1 MQIVP
6 KSTKFTTVNDVTHPK
21 TNHTMELQLPQ
32 KLNSEQASTI
42 INARQVTVIGANGSG
57 KTRFCDQIMA
67 LCPNRAFRLCALRA
81 IFPDTRAAVMPGS
94 VSDIFNKYNEANPL
108 LKSLANTEFDKLVH
122 IMLMEEFHDL
132 MRYKTCTLLQQECS
146 MPKTKLDTTLKMWQ
160 EVFPKNKV
168 LRENGKLL
176 FATEGNTDRYSA
188 FRLSDGEKAVLYY
201 IGAVQYAMPGAVIL
215 VDDPGAFIHHSM
227 MNTLWNVIEEIRP
240 DCTFVYNTHNIEF
253 ASSRIDNHCVW
264 VKSFD
269 PANMAWDYEVMNS
282 SIHLSESIYLE
293 ILGSR
298 KPVLFIEGDETHS
311 IDGKLYPL
319 IFRDYTVKPLGSC
332 NKVIESV
339 RSFNN
344 LQSFHH
350 LNSWGIVDRDRRDA
364 KEVEYLRAKK
374 ILVPDVAEVEN
385 ILLLEGVIK
394 AVARHRKKNPDEV
407 FMRVKRSVL
416 RMFSSELRQQ
426 ALQHVRHRVKNDVEK
441 RIDKR
446 FTNIG
451 ALEDHMVDLVNEIDP
466 RSIYEGLCRQF
477 HTYLQNGDYASV
489 LRVFNQK
496 SMLPD
501 CNVAGL
507 MGLSDKKSY
516 IQAVLGILKTD
527 GPDAEA
533 IRTAIKSCFGL
544 TNPC

>member
-1 MQIVP
+1 M
-6 KSTKFTTVNDVTHPK
+6 SHTPK
-21 TNHTMELQLPQ
+21 TDHTMELQLPQ

-57 KTRFCDQIMA
+57 KTRFCDQIME
-67 LCPNRAFRLCALRA
+67 LYPNRAFRLCALRA
-81 IFPDTRAAVMPGS
+81 IFPDARAAVMPGS

-132 MRYKTCTLLQQECS
+132 MRYKTCILLQQECS

-176 FATEGNTDRYSA
+176 FATEGNSDRYSA

-298 KPVLFIEGDETHS
+298 KPVLFIEGDDTHS

-507 MGLSDKKSY
+507 VGLSDKKSY

>member
-1 MQIVP
+1 M
-6 KSTKFTTVNDVTHPK
+6 
-21 TNHTMELQLPQ
+21 
-32 KLNSEQASTI
+32 
-42 INARQVTVIGANGSG
+42 RQ
-57 KTRFCDQIMA
+57 
-67 LCPNRAFRLCALRA
+67 
-81 IFPDTRAAVMPGS
+81 
-94 VSDIFNKYNEANPL
+94 
-108 LKSLANTEFDKLVH
+108 
-122 IMLMEEFHDL
+122 
-132 MRYKTCTLLQQECS
+132 RY
-146 MPKTKLDTTLKMWQ
+146 
-160 EVFPKNKV
+160 
-168 LRENGKLL
+168 
-176 FATEGNTDRYSA
+176 
-188 FRLSDGEKAVLYY
+188 
-201 IGAVQYAMPGAVIL
+201 I
-215 VDDPGAFIHHSM
+215 
-227 MNTLWNVIEEIRP
+227 
-240 DCTFVYNTHNIEF
+240 
-253 ASSRIDNHCVW
+253 
-264 VKSFD
+264 
-269 PANMAWDYEVMNS
+269 
-282 SIHLSESIYLE
+282 
-293 ILGSR
+293 
-298 KPVLFIEGDETHS
+298 
-311 IDGKLYPL
+311 
-319 IFRDYTVKPLGSC
+319 
-332 NKVIESV
+332 
-339 RSFNN
+339 
-344 LQSFHH
+344 
-350 LNSWGIVDRDRRDA
+350 RDR
-364 KEVEYLRAKK
+364 
-374 ILVPDVAEVEN
+374 VEN

-516 IQAVLGILKTD
+516 IQTVLGILKTD

>member
-1 MQIVP
+1 MP
-6 KSTKFTTVNDVTHPK
+6 
-21 TNHTMELQLPQ
+21 MELPLP
-32 KLNSEQASTI
+32 KKINSTEKMVLTD
-42 INARQVTVIGANGSG
+42 ARQVTVIGANGSG
-57 KTRFCDQIMA
+57 KTRFCNQMMK
-67 LCPNRAFRLCALRA
+67 LCGDKAFRLCAMRA
-81 IFPDTRAAVMPGS
+81 MFPDTSAEVLPGS
-94 VSDIFNKYNEANPL
+94 ISDIFNKLNESTPL

-122 IMLMEEFHDL
+122 IMLTEEFHDL
-132 MRYKTCTLLQQECS
+132 MSYKAHLLMNEQLEV
-146 MPKTKLDTTLKMWQ
+146 PKTKLDTTVKMWQ

-176 FATEGNTDRYSA
+176 FSNEDSTDQYSSL
-188 FRLSDGEKAVLYY
+188 RLSDGEKAVLYY
-201 IGAVQYAMPGAVIL
+201 IGAVQYAMPGAVVL
-215 VDDPGAFIHHSM
+215 VDDPETFIHSSIM
-227 MNTLWNVIEEIRP
+227 TPLWNVIEEIRP
-240 DCTFVYNTHNIEF
+240 DCTFVYNTHNLEF
-253 ASSRIDNHCVW
+253 ASTRIDNHCVW

-298 KPVLFIEGDETHS
+298 KPVLFIEGDDTHS

-332 NKVIESV
+332 NKVIECV

-416 RMFSSELRQQ
+416 RMFNSELRQQ

-451 ALEDHMVDLVNEIDP
+451 ALEEHMVDLVNEIDP

-516 IQAVLGILKTD
+516 IQTVLGILKTD

>member
-176 FATEGNTDRYSA
+176 FATEGNSDRYSA
-188 FRLSDGEKAVLYY
+188 LRLSDGEKAVLYY

-269 PANMAWDYEVMNS
+269 PEKRQWDYEVMPS
-282 SIHLSESIYLE
+282 SNHLSEGIYLD

-298 KPVLFIEGDETHS
+298 KPVLFIEGDDTHS

-339 RSFNN
+339 RSFND
-344 LQSFHH
+344 LQAFHH
-350 LNSWGIVDRDRRDA
+350 LNSWGIVDRDRRGE
-364 KEVEYLRAKK
+364 KEVAYLRAKK
-374 ILVPDVAEVEN
+374 ILVPNVAEVEN
-385 ILLLEGVIK
+385 ILLIEEVVK
-394 AVARHRKKNPDEV
+394 AVARYRKKDPNEV
-407 FMRVKRSVL
+407 FMKVKRAVM
-416 RMFSSELRQQ
+416 RMFENQLKQQ
-426 ALQHVRHRVKNDVEK
+426 AMEHVRHRVKHEVEL

-446 FTNIG
+446 FTNIS
-451 ALEDHMVDLVNEIDP
+451 ALENHMVDLVNEINP
-466 RSIYEGLCRQF
+466 RNIYDSLCRKF
-477 HTYLQNGDYASV
+477 HAYLEEGNYAQV
-489 LRVFNQK
+489 MRVFNQK
-496 SMLPD
+496 HMLSD
-501 CNVAGL
+501 SNVAPLVGL
-507 MGLSDKKSY
+507 EDKKAY
-516 IQAVLGILKTD
+516 IRTILPILKTNH
-527 GPDAEA
+527 PEA
-533 IRTAIKSCFGL
+533 APIRKAIIACF
-544 TNPC
+544 NFEAQ